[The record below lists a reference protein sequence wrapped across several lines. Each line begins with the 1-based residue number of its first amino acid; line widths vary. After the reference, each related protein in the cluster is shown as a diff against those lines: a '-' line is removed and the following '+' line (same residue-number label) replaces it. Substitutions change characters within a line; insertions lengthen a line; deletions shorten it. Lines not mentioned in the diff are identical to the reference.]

1 MDWFFD
7 QWLRG
12 TGYPVYRSSY
22 TSLKQPDNQFSIQCT
37 ITQEQDGRIFKAMVP
52 IHFELKDGTTI
63 EKVIWNTT
71 RYHTFKVIV
80 PAEVKQIV
88 VAPGFSVYCEI
99 IS

>member
-1 MDWFFD
+1 
-7 QWLRG
+7 
-12 TGYPVYRSSY
+12 
-22 TSLKQPDNQFSIQCT
+22 
-37 ITQEQDGRIFKAMVP
+37 MVP

-63 EKVIWNTT
+63 EKVLWNTT
-71 RYHTFKVIV
+71 RYHTFKVIL